1 MPKLVFLWTDIVLY
15 LLLAAVALYAW
26 HARRTPTLRQTWRTV
41 VRDPAAMS
49 AAIVL
54 GVFLLVAVLDSFH
67 FRTLLPPAPGAA
79 ADAAPAFSTRTLSLL
94 DALLAGP
101 RESREKT
108 FSVPLGTHQYSK
120 ETMLVDGKSVRDY
133 PRLQFGGA
141 HLKDTGRE
149 WATDVAMRS
158 ALGLGA
164 GALAAAVLWAAVA
177 ALRARSERGG
187 IGASL
192 RAIWRRATVIPLRPM
207 LLTAS
212 VLAVFVGWVAALW
225 PYYHVFGTDQTG
237 NDVLFQGIKSIRT
250 AIVIGSL
257 ATLATLPFAIVFGI
271 LAGYY
276 KGRVDDAI
284 QYLYTVLSSI
294 PSVLLIAAFVLMI
307 QVFIDKNPQM
317 FETGLQRADVRLFL
331 LSVILGV
338 TGWATLARLL
348 RAETLK
354 LTELDY
360 VQAARAFGVS
370 DAGIMRRH
378 ILPNVMHVV
387 LIVAVLDFSGLVLL
401 EAVLSYVGVG
411 VDPTT
416 NSFGTMINSA
426 RTELSR
432 DPVVW
437 WNLLAAFTLM
447 VTFVLSMQLFASA
460 VREAFDP
467 RARAFRVRRTKAAS
481 PGAVPGGSA
490 TPAMA
495 LAPAE

>member
-1 MPKLVFLWTDIVLY
+1 MPKLVFLATDVVLY
-15 LLLAAVALYAW
+15 LLLVAIAFYAW
-26 HARRTPTLRQTWRTV
+26 HALRTPTLRQTWRVV

-49 AAIVL
+49 AAVIL
-54 GVFLLVAVLDSFH
+54 SSFLLIAILDSVH
-67 FRTLLPPAPGAA
+67 FRPLLPPAPGAT
-79 ADAAPAFSTRTLSLL
+79 ADAPLAYSTRTLSLL
-94 DALLAGP
+94 DAVLTGP
-101 RESREKT
+101 RDSREKT
-108 FSVPLGTHQYSK
+108 YSIPLGTHQYSK
-120 ETMLVDGKSVRDY
+120 ESMLVDGKTVRDF

-141 HLKDTGRE
+141 HLQDPEHDWVPDLLR
-149 WATDVAMRS
+149 RS
-158 ALGLGA
+158 TVGLIG
-164 GALAAAVLWAAVA
+164 GVIGAAVLWVLVA
-177 ALRARSERGG
+177 ALRARSARMS
-187 IGASL
+187 IGASM
-192 RAIWRRATVIPLRPM
+192 RAIWRRTTDVPWRPM
-207 LLTAS
+207 LFTAS
-212 VLAVFVGWVAALW
+212 VLALFIGWVVALW
-225 PYYHVFGTDQTG
+225 PWYHVFGTDQTG
-237 NDVLFQGIKSIRT
+237 NDVLFQAIKSVRT
-250 AIVIGSL
+250 AVVIGSL

-317 FETGLQRADVRLFL
+317 FETGLERADIRLFL
-331 LSVILGV
+331 LAAILGV
-338 TGWATLARLL
+338 TGWAGLARLL

-370 DAGIMRRH
+370 DPGIMRRH

-387 LIVAVLDFSGLVLL
+387 LIVAVLDFSSLVLY

-432 DPVVW
+432 DPAVW
-437 WNLLAAFTLM
+437 WNLLTAFAAM
-447 VTFVLSMQLFASA
+447 VAFVLSMQLFASA

-467 RARAFRVRRTKAAS
+467 RARAFRPRRGKLPAAS
-481 PGAVPGGSA
+481 SA
-490 TPAMA
+490 PPHASAPDA
-495 LAPAE
+495 LPAE